1 MMPTMRIIFSR
12 LAGLLRRRRAEAE
25 LERELAEH
33 RALLIAEHMAAGLG
47 EAAARQAAARELGP
61 VEAMKERYRDR
72 LAPRWLEWL
81 GQDLRFAF
89 RQMRRA
95 PLFAALAIVSL
106 AVGIGANATVF
117 NWLDGA
123 LLRPLPVEQP
133 GQLAALWR
141 RWQGAS
147 GASENFS
154 FPELRDLAG
163 CPALSGVAAFWSGAA
178 QMGRGAHGRRVFDFE
193 VGENYF
199 RVVRPHFILGRGF
212 TPQEGGPGGGQ
223 PVAVVSYRF
232 WREQL
237 GGDPHVLGRTILLDQ
252 IPFTIVG
259 VTGPGF
265 IGTERILDPGLF
277 LPLAMTNRLDPGFL
291 GNWRTQWRNSDL
303 WNIVRLKPGV
313 SLGSARAALTAWLV
327 HAGRA
332 HPQSFADGNRLGLA
346 PPGLLDPDTRNNV
359 HAFGLVL
366 LAAAGLVLLLACA
379 NLAGLWLARGLARRR
394 ETAIRLALGC
404 SRRRLIAQHL
414 TEVFLLAIFGA
425 AGGLALAEWADHALL
440 SLRRLMSWPITL
452 QLGMDWRVLAF
463 TAAVTI
469 AAALLCGVLPAWRAT
484 RADPAREFAGGA
496 GAGGAQHLRW
506 RGGLIGFQVALA
518 AIAAIFAGLM
528 LRSLG
533 VIAGQS
539 PGFEARH
546 VLQASFNL
554 REQGL
559 SQAQGRQFER
569 ELLARARRLPGVTSA
584 GLGYYVPLGEIF
596 ESTLGFALPGGK
608 TWPSAAWVQT
618 SPGYF
623 RTLGIP
629 MLRGRDFTA
638 ADDAHSTKVAIIN
651 QALARRVFGSA
662 SAVGR
667 QIRTSVGSREVIGV
681 TGNFDIDTIGDTHE
695 NFIAMPLAQE
705 YRSHFNLLLRIAGP
719 PAAMAPAVRA
729 LVAQTNPNLA
739 IASIAPVERVL
750 DFALLPARLAA
761 VMLGIFALLA
771 LAIAAIGV
779 YGVVAQGVVQRTA
792 EIGTR
797 MALGARPADVV
808 GLMLRQLLRP
818 AGAGLA
824 IGLAAAWTGTGVLA
838 AFLYGIHPRDALS
851 FAGAIAALILIAAA
865 AACIPARRA
874 LRIQPAR
881 ALREM

>member
-1 MMPTMRIIFSR
+1 MRLAR
-12 LAGLLRRRRAEAE
+12 LAGLFRRRRAEAE

-33 RALLIAEHMAAGLG
+33 RALLIAEHVAAGMSA
-47 EAAARQAAARELGP
+47 AAARQAAARDLGP

-72 LAPRWLEWL
+72 LAPRWLEVL

-95 PLFAALAIVSL
+95 PLFAALAIISL
-106 AVGIGANATVF
+106 AIGIGANTTVF

-123 LLRPLPVEQP
+123 ILRPLPVEQP

-141 RWQGAS
+141 RWEAGS

-154 FPELRDLAG
+154 FPELQYVSR
-163 CPALSGVAAFWSGAA
+163 CPAISGVAASWSMSAM
-178 QMGRGAHGRRVFDFE
+178 MGRGVDSRMVFDLE

-199 RVVRPHFILGRGF
+199 RLVRPHFILGRGF
-212 TPQEGGPGGGQ
+212 TPQEDGSGGGQ
-223 PVAVVSYRF
+223 PVAVVTYRF
-232 WREQL
+232 WRDRL
-237 GGDPHVLGRTILLDQ
+237 GGDPHVLGRTLLLNR

-265 IGTERILDPGLF
+265 IGTERIISVGLF

-291 GNWRTQWRNSDL
+291 GSHWRTEWDNMSF

-313 SLGSARAALTAWLV
+313 SLGQARAALAAWLV
-327 HAGRA
+327 HAAKR
-332 HPQSFADGNRLGLA
+332 HPQSFADGARLGLA
-346 PPGLLDPDTRNNV
+346 PPGLMDPDTQNGIRV
-359 HAFGLVL
+359 FGLVL

-414 TEVFLLAIFGA
+414 TETFLLAIFGA
-425 AGGLALAEWADHALL
+425 AGGLALAAWADHAVLGL
-440 SLRRLMSWPITL
+440 SKLSVFPLTL

-469 AAALLCGVLPAWRAT
+469 LAALLCGVLPAWRAT

-496 GAGGAQHLRW
+496 GAGGARHSRW

-533 VIAGQS
+533 VIAGES
-539 PGFEARH
+539 PGFQPRN
-546 VLQASFNL
+546 VLQASFDIG
-554 REQGL
+554 EQGL
-559 SQAQGRQFER
+559 SQAQGRQFQN

-584 GLGYYVPLGEIF
+584 SLGEYVPLGQVY
-596 ESTLGFALPGGK
+596 ESVLGVSKPGGK
-608 TWPSAAWVQT
+608 KWLTATRVQV

-623 RTLGIP
+623 PTLGIP
-629 MLRGRDFTA
+629 TFRGRDFTA
-638 ADDAHSTKVAIIN
+638 ADTAHSTPVAIIN
-651 QALARRVFGSA
+651 QALARRVFGAASPIGRYIKTSA
-662 SAVGR
+662 
-667 QIRTSVGSREVIGV
+667 GSLEVIGV
-681 TGNFDIDTIGDTHE
+681 TGNFAIDTIGDSHE
-695 NFIAMPLAQE
+695 NFVAMPLAQD
-705 YRSHFNLLLRIAGP
+705 YSPHFYLLLHTGGP
-719 PAAMAPAVRA
+719 PAAMAPVVRK
-729 LVAQTNPNLA
+729 LVAQINPNIA
-739 IASIAPVERVL
+739 IASIAPLERVL
-750 DFALLPARLAA
+750 DFALLPARFAA
-761 VMLGIFALLA
+761 VLLGIFGFLA

-779 YGVVAQGVVQRTA
+779 YGVVAQTVVQRTA

-797 MALGARPADVV
+797 VALGARPADVV
-808 GLMLRQLLRP
+808 GLMLRQLVRP
-818 AGAGLA
+818 AGIGLA
-824 IGLAAAWTGTGVLA
+824 IGFAAAWAGTRVLA
-838 AFLYGIHPRDALS
+838 AFLYGVGPRDAAT
-851 FAGAIAALILIAAA
+851 FTGAVLALVFIVAAA
-865 AACIPARRA
+865 AYLPARRA

-881 ALREM
+881 ALHEM